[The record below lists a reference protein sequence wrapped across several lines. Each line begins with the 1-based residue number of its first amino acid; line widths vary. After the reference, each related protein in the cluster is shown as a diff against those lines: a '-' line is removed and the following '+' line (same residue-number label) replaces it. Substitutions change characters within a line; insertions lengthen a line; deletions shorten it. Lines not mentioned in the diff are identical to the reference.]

1 MLTRLQNSLDKILL
15 EKRTGLIP
23 YVTIGFPR
31 LEDTLQIVK
40 SIEEAG
46 ADAVE
51 LGVPYCDPV
60 ADGPTIQASSYQA
73 LSQGITT
80 TACINLVGELR
91 QSGIEIPIIF
101 MGYFNPILSYG
112 IESYAEDCAIA

>member
-46 ADAVE
+46 ADAIE

-60 ADGPTIQASSYQA
+60 ADGPTIQASSYKA

-80 TACINLVGELR
+80 TTCINLVGELR

-101 MGYFNPILSYG
+101 MGYFFPKKW
-112 IESYAEDCAIA
+112 A